1 LAVNKKRK
9 LRKIIENEK
18 IKLSMSEKFRYYRL
32 SIIFLISALFCSTE
46 GMTKLPF
53 ENFSLFEN
61 PIDKIGVFTLL
72 LAFGTYFYF
81 TNNLKIKF
89 IHFTQN
95 KMEML
100 HKIENSIKSNK
111 QWKIIEKS
119 ENYLIIETKENAGIV
134 GNSRNFI
141 ISPNIGN
148 RIYVGFENKR
158 FFVKSLFNLTNEKIL
173 VLNNGES
180 KRNEGII
187 INLIKSTANTV
198 Y

>member
-119 ENYLIIETKENAGIV
+119 ENYLIIDTKENAGIV